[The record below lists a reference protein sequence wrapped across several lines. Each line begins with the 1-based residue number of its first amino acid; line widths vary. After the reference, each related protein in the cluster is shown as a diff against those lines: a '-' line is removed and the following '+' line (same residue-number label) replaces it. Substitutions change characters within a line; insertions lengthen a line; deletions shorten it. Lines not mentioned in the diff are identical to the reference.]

1 MGRRSPRRP
10 TPTSLSGMSD
20 HGRYDSAMFW
30 LAFGTAAAVIG
41 LALMTIG
48 VTTSVAGANLFESRW
63 FDAGCGLLVL
73 GSLLLLW
80 ALGLYLARRRT
91 AAQAS
96 QRNGLSKDQVESQ
109 AVKGYY
115 DERQKLFRIWER
127 QEREKARRKK

>member
-1 MGRRSPRRP
+1 MP
-10 TPTSLSGMSD
+10 D

-48 VTTSVAGANLFESRW
+48 VTTSASGANLFDSKW
-63 FDAGCGLLVL
+63 FDAGGGLLVL

-96 QRNGLSKDQVESQ
+96 QHSGLNKDQVEAE

-115 DERQKLFRIWER
+115 SEREKLFKLWER
-127 QEREKARRKK
+127 QEKEKTRRKK